1 MLFGEAKSANLGRP
15 NVSIL
20 GVANVLRPSELP
32 PNKPTKSP
40 VFSSPDQKKINEEY
54 RRLARHSP
62 RAKRARAV
70 TVSQCPHSE
79 VGQDFLLRRRV
90 TLTETAVTRK
100 RKV

>member
-1 MLFGEAKSANLGRP
+1 MKLGLPDISLKIDYVMYDTYDMVCMISLLKKIMVRMVFGEPSWLGEKLLSAKGHSG
-15 NVSIL
+15 
-20 GVANVLRPSELP
+20 
-32 PNKPTKSP
+32 
-40 VFSSPDQKKINEEY
+40 
-54 RRLARHSP
+54 LAFYP
-62 RAKRARAV
+62 ARAV